1 MERLRKQWF
10 LLGLGGVCI
19 LGLAFPAFA
28 LGFKPLVPW
37 LVAFVMFLVGLGR
50 PPRAFLAA
58 VRKPQAIALTLVLS
72 FGLMPVLA
80 YLLAAWV
87 YSEQPILIVGMMIL
101 SAVPTTVA
109 SSVIWTRMSGGDDTL
124 SVILVIASTV
134 MGVLLLPFILE
145 FSVGRQLAI
154 SSTALLLQLLQVV
167 LLPLLVA
174 QGVRAVAGPM
184 DSLERH
190 FFSVGHAVI
199 LLLVLTAVGESAAIL
214 TLPLMMGMTATTA
227 ALNLLASGCSYAGA
241 SLLRFPRP
249 ERIAIMFAASQK
261 TLTVG
266 LLVGLMFFEGL
277 AGLPVV
283 VYHVVQQVSGY
294 GFSRWF
300 GRAPSSE
307 I

>member
-1 MERLRKQWF
+1 MESLKKQWF
-10 LLGLGGVCI
+10 LIALGAVCI
-19 LGLAFPAFA
+19 LGLAFPTFA

-37 LVAFVMFLVGLGR
+37 LVALVMFLVGLGR

-58 VRKPQAIALTLVLS
+58 VQKPQAIALTLFLS

-80 YLLAAWV
+80 YLLASWV
-87 YSEQPILIVGMMIL
+87 YADQPVLIVGMMIL

-134 MGVLLLPFILE
+134 IGVLLLPFILE
-145 FSVGRQLAI
+145 LSVGRQLAI
-154 SSTALLLQLLQVV
+154 SSTALLLQLLKVV
-167 LLPLLVA
+167 LLPLLAA
-174 QGVRAVAGPM
+174 QGVRALAGPM
-184 DSLERH
+184 DSLERR
-190 FFSVGHAVI
+190 FFSVGHGVI

-214 TLPLMMGMTATTA
+214 TLPLMIGMTASTA
-227 ALNLLASGCSYAGA
+227 ALNLLASACSYAGA

-266 LLVGLMFFEGL
+266 LLVGLMFFEGI

-294 GFSRWF
+294 GLSRWF
-300 GRAPSSE
+300 VREPSPE
-307 I
+307 A